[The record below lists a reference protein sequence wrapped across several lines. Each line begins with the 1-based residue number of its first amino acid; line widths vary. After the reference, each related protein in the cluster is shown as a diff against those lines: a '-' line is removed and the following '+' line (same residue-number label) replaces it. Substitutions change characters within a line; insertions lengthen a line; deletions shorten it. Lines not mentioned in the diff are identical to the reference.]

1 MPNTN
6 AKCFTLAMR
15 KAYHDKKEVLLEN
28 DILPKMSNPFD
39 IFHEWFEAAKASEKS
54 YTEVNA
60 VCLATATK

>member
-1 MPNTN
+1 
-6 AKCFTLAMR
+6 MR

-28 DILPKMSNPFD
+28 DILPKISNPFD
-39 IFHEWFEAAKASEKS
+39 MFHEWFETAKLSCKS